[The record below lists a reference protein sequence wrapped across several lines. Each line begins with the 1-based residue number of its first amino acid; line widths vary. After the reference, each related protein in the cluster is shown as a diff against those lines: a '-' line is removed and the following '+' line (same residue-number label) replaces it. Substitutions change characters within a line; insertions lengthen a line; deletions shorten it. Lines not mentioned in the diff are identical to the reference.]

1 MAEQNPIKYSD
12 LISPD
17 DSIERLIKQ
26 LENLQSTYEGMASSI
41 QQRAAAVAASLRT
54 VSGATSQGQQ
64 ATKKASEDADKLAKA
79 YRDLAFAESENAKK
93 LAELKLA
100 QKEAN
105 DLNKL
110 TIKLNQSAEGSYNAL
125 SAQYSINKIYL
136 NNMTKEER
144 RLWYDYLRTHPVRF
158 NRQKVLGKYIAD
170 FYSAAAHLVI
180 ELDGGGHFSEESAK
194 YDAERTAFLESYG
207 LKVIRIPNNEVNN
220 NFRGVCEYIDLVIEQ
235 SLSQLR

>member
-17 DSIERLIKQ
+17 DSIERLIAQ

-54 VSGATSQGQQ
+54 VSGATSQGQH

-144 RLWYDYLRTHPVRF
+144 ENTEAGRKLEKETKAIYDEMNRLQQAT
-158 NRQKVLGKYIAD
+158 GKMSLNVGNYTNSIN
-170 FYSAAAHLVI
+170 S
-180 ELDGGGHFSEESAK
+180 
-194 YDAERTAFLESYG
+194 
-207 LKVIRIPNNEVNN
+207 
-220 NFRGVCEYIDLVIEQ
+220 VCPKTNCFTF
-235 SLSQLR
+235 